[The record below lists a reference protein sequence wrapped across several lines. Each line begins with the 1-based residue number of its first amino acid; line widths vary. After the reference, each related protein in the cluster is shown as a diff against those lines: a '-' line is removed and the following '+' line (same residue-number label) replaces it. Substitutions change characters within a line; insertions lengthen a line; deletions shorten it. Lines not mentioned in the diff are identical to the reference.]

1 MRGRSRSDRT
11 QWPEG
16 DKDPRAARATR
27 RQPRRSSRLCRANEG
42 CSERSER
49 NPKCVT
55 TPYALSLFGH
65 SKRLR
70 ALARGVCVRGV
81 LGKQGRIPV
90 LRPVA
95 NRRDTPKTEGRKYG
109 PVFLFPQ
116 PRAGVVCVV
125 CSRSLTQ
132 LTQTLLLGF
141 ESASGP
147 LASAASGRICTL
159 VASGS
164 QRSRQRPVPARRSRS
179 RGASRGFSV
188 GVQVSSIGG
197 VSRGHN
203 LSGGGVVSWVR
214 RPRVSA
220 P

>member
-1 MRGRSRSDRT
+1 MAYWGN
-11 QWPEG
+11 
-16 DKDPRAARATR
+16 RAE
-27 RQPRRSSRLCRANEG
+27 S
-42 CSERSER
+42 
-49 NPKCVT
+49 
-55 TPYALSLFGH
+55 PY
-65 SKRLR
+65 
-70 ALARGVCVRGV
+70 
-81 LGKQGRIPV
+81 

-95 NRRDTPKTEGRKYG
+95 NRRDTPKTGGRKYG

-116 PRAGVVCVV
+116 SRAGALCVV

-132 LTQTLLLGF
+132 LTQTLFLGF

-147 LASAASGRICTL
+147 LASAASGRFCTL

-203 LSGGGVVSWVR
+203 LQRRRSGFVGPSPARERALKKRVATVRAPRSQAAAAVRRRCCQARRRRITSQPVSRSSLVLLMPGCASVASAAGGVDGVDR
-214 RPRVSA
+214 GGAAGR
-220 P
+220 